1 MSSGRSL
8 REWIRFLYRLGDNTF
23 SLIGVVL
30 TTSSA
35 VTLIAFWIYDFVLP
49 GPPHPYVGILLFLI
63 LPACSFR
70 MIVRLA
76 TTCSQRRKKSQ
87 RYLLNL
93 GCSDRNYLQI

>member
-1 MSSGRSL
+1 MSSGRTL

-30 TTSSA
+30 TTSSG

-76 TTCSQRRKKSQ
+76 TICLQRKKKSQ
-87 RYLLNL
+87 KCLLNL
-93 GCSDRNYLQI
+93 GFSNRSHYQI